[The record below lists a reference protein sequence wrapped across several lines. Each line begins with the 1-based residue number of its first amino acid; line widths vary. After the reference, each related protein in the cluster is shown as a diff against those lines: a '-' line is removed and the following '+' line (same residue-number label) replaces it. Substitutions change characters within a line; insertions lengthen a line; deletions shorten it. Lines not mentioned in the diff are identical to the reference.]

1 MFSFYA
7 ICLNSAMRDSISDWK
22 NIFVT
27 GFKKVN
33 TDCIKCFR
41 CFDATPSIESSS
53 PSLPIVPSIQTN
65 ESSLSLLSA
74 IVASNQTNE
83 ATLPVNA
90 SSFFFKNELYL
101 SRYSFR
107 MLFLSSIGLPDCSR
121 SICLPASSKSLV
133 AVLKLNVPLCLCA
146 RVHMNLIST
155 MSNRRGAWFASVLSK
170 HSLTILLQRWH
181 SDNSTGPL
189 SIPPTNRIG
198 CGLSVE
204 NMHCFGSSSTTI
216 SIIISSVSV

>member
-1 MFSFYA
+1 
-7 ICLNSAMRDSISDWK
+7 MRDSIRDWK

-27 GFKKVN
+27 GCKKPN

-53 PSLPIVPSIQTN
+53 PSLFIVPSIQTN
-65 ESSLSLLSA
+65 ESSLSLFSA

-83 ATLPVNA
+83 AALPVNA

-107 MLFLSSIGLPDCSR
+107 TLFSSSIGLPDCSR

-155 MSNRRGAWFASVLSK
+155 MSNRRGCSWPASVLSK
-170 HSLTILLQRWH
+170 HSLTMLLQRWH

-189 SIPPTNRIG
+189 SISSTNRIG

-204 NMHCFGSSSTTI
+204 NMHCFGGVSSSSSTTI
-216 SIIISSVSV
+216 SIIISS